1 MNYVVTTSIG
11 RRTEDQI
18 TRKEVWHTDHPMKIG
33 HPLQWL
39 IETTDKGVR
48 ITDLRGSADVIFN
61 NHVQELTHEQLAD
74 RTVVE
79 LHNGRHAVRLKIEP
93 AAITHPINHVQG
105 DILKIYRTMGD
116 WVLDSFTLES
126 SKVNTRQ
133 TVTLGKREIFH
144 TEWTNPTTLQ
154 ITPSVSHLV
163 LKQGAIRKELE
174 PKDKLT
180 FDKNTLANVQLEL
193 GSSQWH
199 FGFASSDTIAHIGS
213 DVKIPTIDLA
223 KDTEADYFKNALRA
237 AAIGLVTFLLVSW
250 LWPRQKEDA
259 ELIPA
264 QMAKII
270 LTTPKKVASGAQ
282 ESAPAT
288 NSPVQKK
295 VQETAVVQA
304 FRAKAL
310 QNAVSGLMKGGMSK
324 LLAQSDFVTGHKNAD
339 AARRMFDTHSETT
352 KATAPDIGDM
362 NNKNVAVAA
371 LGGDGAANGTGKAVG
386 YGKGEHAG
394 VKGQGKGFVS
404 MDIGN
409 STVEEGLTKDEVGEV
424 IHRHLSEVRYCYE
437 SAMIRQPD
445 IEGKLVV
452 DFTIGGN
459 GVVKSAEAKSS
470 TLPDPRLDD
479 CIIRRLVT
487 WKFPNTKGGVDVAV
501 SYPFIFKTLGR

>member
-11 RRTEDQI
+11 RRSEEQV
-18 TRKEVWHTDHPMKIG
+18 TRKEIWHTDVPMKIG

-39 IETTDKGVR
+39 IETTDNGVR
-48 ITDLRGSADVIFN
+48 ITDLRGNADVIFN
-61 NHVQELTHEQLAD
+61 DRVRELTHEQLEKH
-74 RTVVE
+74 TEVE
-79 LHNGRHAVRLKIEP
+79 LHNGRHAVRLKLEP
-93 AAITHPINHVQG
+93 AATTHPISHVYG
-105 DILKIYRTMGD
+105 DILKIYRTMGQ
-116 WVLDSFTLES
+116 WVLDAYALDPTKGSTNQS
-126 SKVNTRQ
+126 I
-133 TVTLGKREIFH
+133 TLGNREIFR
-144 TEWTNPTTLQ
+144 TEWTNSTLQ
-154 ITPSVSHLV
+154 LTPSVPNLV
-163 LKQGAIRKELE
+163 VKQGQTRQELA
-174 PKDKLT
+174 PQTKLT
-180 FDKNTLANVQLEL
+180 FTKEQLDHLELEL
-193 GSSQWH
+193 GSSHWH
-199 FGFASSDTIAHIGS
+199 FGFASSDTIAQIKS
-213 DVKIPTIDLA
+213 DLKLPTIDLA
-223 KDTEADYFKNALRA
+223 RDEQGEYFKKALRA
-237 AAIGLVTFLLVSW
+237 AAIGLLTFIAISW
-250 LWPRQKEDA
+250 LWPKPKEDA

-282 ESAPAT
+282 ESAPAA
-288 NSPVQKK
+288 NSQVQKK

-339 AARRMFDTHSETT
+339 NARRMFDTQSEAT

-362 NNKNVAVAA
+362 NQKNVAVAT
-371 LGGDGAANGTGKAVG
+371 LGGDGSAGGSGKAVG

-452 DFTIGGN
+452 DFTIGGS
-459 GVVKSAEAKSS
+459 GVVKTAEAKSS

>member
-11 RRTEDQI
+11 RRTEEQV
-18 TRKEVWHTDHPMKIG
+18 TRKEIWHTDVPMKIG

-48 ITDLRGSADVIFN
+48 ITDLRGNADVIFN
-61 NHVQELTHEQLAD
+61 NHVRELTHEQLAEH
-74 RTVVE
+74 TEVE

-93 AAITHPINHVQG
+93 AARTHPISHVYG
-105 DILKIYRTMGD
+105 DILKIYRTMGQ
-116 WVLDSFTLES
+116 WVLDAYALDPT
-126 SKVNTRQ
+126 KGNTQQ
-133 TVTLGKREIFH
+133 TITLGKREIFR
-144 TEWTNPTTLQ
+144 TEWTNSTLQ
-154 ITPSVSHLV
+154 VTPIASHLV
-163 LKQGAIRKELE
+163 LKQGATRKEIE
-174 PKDKLT
+174 AKGTLT
-180 FDKNTLANVQLEL
+180 FGKEQLDHLELEL
-193 GSSQWH
+193 GSSHWH
-199 FGFASSDTIAHIGS
+199 FGFASSEAITQIKS
-213 DVKIPTIDLA
+213 VNKLPTIDLGR
-223 KDTEADYFKNALRA
+223 DEQADYFKNSLRA
-237 AAIGLVTFLLVSW
+237 AAIGLITFLVISW
-250 LWPRQKEDA
+250 LWPKPKEDA

-282 ESAPAT
+282 ESTPAA
-288 NSPVQKK
+288 SAQVQKK

-339 AARRMFDTHSETT
+339 AARRMFDTQSEST

-362 NNKNVAVAA
+362 NQKNVAVAT
-371 LGGDGAANGTGKAVG
+371 LGGDGTAGGNGKAVG

-404 MDIGN
+404 MDIGA

-452 DFTIGGN
+452 DFTIGGS